1 MVENQK
7 KVQSKDLDRDL
18 LLEMYRKM
26 LTIRRFEEMAYQ
38 MYLQGLMAGVMHFAI
53 GQEAVSVGATIG
65 LRKDDY
71 ITSTHRGHGD
81 VIAKGAQPDR
91 MLAEL
96 RAKQTGYCKAKGG
109 SLHIMDFSQGVLGAN
124 GIVAAGVPIATGA
137 GLSIR
142 MRGTDQVVVCF
153 IGDGVIG
160 NGAFHEG
167 FHMAA
172 LWKLPVIVIRHN
184 NQYAESTPLRDY
196 QGMPNVVEWVKGYG
210 VSSVE
215 IDGNDILK
223 VYDATSNAVAG
234 ARNGEGP
241 FFIDCLTY
249 RWMGHNVGD
258 PMAYRPDGELE
269 KWKEKDPI
277 AQFESRL
284 LKDEAVTKED
294 LNSIN
299 SEVETIINDAVD
311 FAEKSPK
318 PDIEQAITDVYA

>member
-1 MVENQK
+1 MG
-7 KVQSKDLDRDL
+7 QSQNKAQSADLDRDL

-26 LTIRRFEEMAYQ
+26 LLIRRFEETAYQ

-81 VIAKGAQPDR
+81 VIAKGARPDR

-96 RAKQTGYCKAKGG
+96 RAKQTGYCQAKGG

-124 GIVAAGVPIATGA
+124 GIVAAGVPIASGA
-137 GLSIR
+137 GLSIK
-142 MRGTDQVVVCF
+142 MQGTDQVIVCF
-153 IGDGVIG
+153 IGDGAIA

-172 LWKLPVIVIRHN
+172 LWNLPVIVVRHN

-196 QGMPNVVEWVKGYG
+196 QGVPNVAEWIKGYG

-215 IDGNDILK
+215 IDGNDVLQ
-223 VYDATSNAVAG
+223 VYRAAKTAIEG
-234 ARNGEGP
+234 ARKGKGP
-241 FFIDCLTY
+241 YFIDCNTY

-269 KWKEKDPI
+269 EWKEKDPI
-277 AQFESRL
+277 AKYEKMLTNQKEISNADL
-284 LKDEAVTKED
+284 DTVKED
-294 LNSIN
+294 
-299 SEVETIINDAVD
+299 VETIIADAID
-311 FAEKSPK
+311 FAEKSPE
-318 PDIEQAITDVYA
+318 PDVEEAVSDIYA